1 MKKMKGRMCSR
12 RISGRSDSQRG
23 IASQVVKNG
32 ARPRS
37 AGVMGRSLLRRAVIT
52 FRELGTRVVSICE
65 CLVAWQ
71 GGGGK

>member
-32 ARPRS
+32 ARPRR
-37 AGVMGRSLLRRAVIT
+37 AGAMGRFLLRRARIT
-52 FRELGTRVVSICE
+52 FRELGTGVVSIFK
-65 CLVAWQ
+65 CLVA
-71 GGGGK
+71 

>member
-1 MKKMKGRMCSR
+1 MKKIKGRMCSW

-37 AGVMGRSLLRRAVIT
+37 AGVMGRFLLRRARIT
-52 FRELGTRVVSICE
+52 FRELGTGAVSICE
-65 CLVAWQ
+65 CFVA
-71 GGGGK
+71 